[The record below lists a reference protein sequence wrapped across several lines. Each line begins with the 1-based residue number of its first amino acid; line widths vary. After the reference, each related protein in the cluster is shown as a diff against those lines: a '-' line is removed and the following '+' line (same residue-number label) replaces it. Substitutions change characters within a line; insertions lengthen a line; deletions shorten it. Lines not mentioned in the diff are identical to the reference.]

1 MKEKDVKNRKEGSL
15 KTVKAPSKF
24 RYRETGVNWYGPTMM
39 EKVELACYIVNYIGH
54 VLFQCVYRINQSYL
68 AFSSIGYMLSPL
80 LLLRSQQSRGYTQS
94 TRKFDNS
101 DLFC

>member
-1 MKEKDVKNRKEGSL
+1 MKEKEVKNRKEGSL

-24 RYRETGVNWYGPTMM
+24 RYRETGVNWYGPTMFI
-39 EKVELACYIVNYIGH
+39 KVDVACYIVNYIGH

-68 AFSSIGYMLSPL
+68 AFHLTGYVLSPL
-80 LLLRSQQSRGYTQS
+80 LLQRSQQSRGHTQS
-94 TRKFDNS
+94 TMKFDNS